1 MVVILRIAR
10 GLLRLRYLVL
20 GSAVGGGIQAH
31 KKFKEL
37 KDGVPDFGWISE
49 MFPDS
54 EKADRYRES
63 LEELAKKFGTESG
76 NWLDKVT
83 SSASDGLDVINQWIE
98 EARAAR
104 QAELA
109 RRNSLLPTDDL
120 TSERITTESISQ
132 AHSFSSSS
140 SSSSN
145 SEAYERAQRDAER
158 ISKLQDELISVQV
171 KLQREI
177 ERLERENKDLR
188 KQVLLKKTDTKIKKI
203 QKSLIDMYSDILDEL
218 SDYDVNYNT
227 QDHLPRVVVIGD
239 QSAGKTSVLEM
250 LAGARIF
257 PRGAGEMMTRSPVKV
272 TLSEGP
278 YHIARFKDNPRE
290 YDLTKESDLIDLRK
304 EIEIRMKSFTR
315 DSISVSPEVISLT
328 VQGPG
333 ILRMI
338 LVDLPGIISTVTS
351 DMALNTRE
359 AIRDIAKLHMS
370 NPNAIILCIQD
381 GSVDPERSIVTDLVS
396 QMDPNGKRTI
406 FVLTKVDLAER
417 NMANPSRIR
426 KILDGKLFPMKA
438 LGYYAVVTGKGEVDE
453 KIESIKKYEEQFFR
467 DSQLCKQGIL
477 NTTQCTTH
485 NLSLAVSECFWK
497 MVKASVEQ
505 QADAFKAARFNL
517 ETEWRNSFPRMREC
531 DRDELFEKA
540 KAQLVDEIV
549 NLSQLSPNHWETVI
563 SKLLWESCSSYLM
576 ESIYLPASQELVRSL
591 FRTKVDIKLKDW
603 VENILPGKSVEV
615 AKKALIQELDRLI
628 EKSKTDPGHDD
639 VLDDL
644 KAAVIE
650 ESWKRHKWEPKA
662 SEVLKV
668 IQSNALEDYLIPDK
682 NQWTIA
688 INLFAENL
696 KDYSKKSE
704 IALKN
709 MCGPPWTER
718 WLYWTYKSNENHVN
732 TAIKNELEK
741 YFQSPRFK
749 SHSNLDDIELLTV
762 QQNLQVQ
769 NIEASYDM
777 IKNIW
782 FHVYR
787 IHFIK
792 KVLER
797 CEECKKCFYLYKQ
810 GIEVEDIKYDDIIVF
825 WRIHKTFAATTNALR
840 QQIMNREG
848 RRLEKELKD
857 VLDDFSQDREKKLKL
872 LTGRRV
878 QLAEELKRV
887 KLIQEKLEEFIA
899 ALEKEK

>member
-10 GLLRLRYLVL
+10 NLLRLRYIVL

-31 KKFKEL
+31 KKYKEF
-37 KDGVPDFGWISE
+37 KDGVPDFGWITDAL
-49 MFPDS
+49 PDS
-54 EKADRYRES
+54 EKVDKYRES
-63 LEELAKKFGTESG
+63 LQELAGKFSSEGS
-76 NWLDKVT
+76 NWLSKVS
-83 SSASDGLDVINQWIE
+83 SSASDGLDLLNHWIE
-98 EARAAR
+98 EARTAH
-104 QAELA
+104 QAELE
-109 RRNSLLPTDDL
+109 RQNQLLSSDDA
-120 TSERITTESISQ
+120 TSDHAGNKSISEVHQ
-132 AHSFSSSS
+132 FSSASTS
-140 SSSSN
+140 TS
-145 SEAYERAQRDAER
+145 SEAYERAQRDAAR
-158 ISKLQDELISVQV
+158 IAKLQDELISLQV

-177 ERLERENKDLR
+177 ERLQKENKDLKR
-188 KQVLLKKTDTKIKKI
+188 QLLLKKTDSKIKKI

-290 YDLTKESDLIDLRK
+290 YDLTKEPDLVELRK

-315 DSISVSPEVISLT
+315 GDISVSPEVISLT

-396 QMDPNGKRTI
+396 QMDPTGKRTI

-438 LGYYAVVTGKGEVDE
+438 LGYYAVVTGKGDQDE
-453 KIESIKKYEEQFFR
+453 KIESIKRYEEQFFQ
-467 DSQLCKQGIL
+467 DSQLCKKGIL
-477 NTTQCTTH
+477 NPTQCTTH
-485 NLSLAVSECFWK
+485 NLSLAVSECFWR

-505 QADAFKAARFNL
+505 QADAFKATRFNL
-517 ETEWRNSFPRMREC
+517 ETEWKNSFPRMREC

-540 KAQLVDEIV
+540 KTQLFDEII
-549 NLSQLSPNHWETVI
+549 NLSQLSPNHWETVLT
-563 SKLLWESCSSYLM
+563 KMLWDSCSSYLM
-576 ESIYLPASQELVRSL
+576 ENIYLPASQETSRSL
-591 FRTKVDIKLKDW
+591 FKTKVDIKLKDW
-603 VENILPGKSVEV
+603 VENILPVKSVEV
-615 AKKALIQELDRLI
+615 GKAALVQEFNKLI
-628 EKSKTDPGHDD
+628 EKSKSDPNHDD

-644 KAAVIE
+644 KAAVVE
-650 ESWKRHKWEPKA
+650 ESWKRHQWEAKA

-688 INLFAENL
+688 INLFENSL

-704 IALKN
+704 IALQN
-709 MCGPPWTER
+709 MCGPGFTER
-718 WLYWTYKSNENHVN
+718 WLYWKYKSNENHTV
-732 TAIKNELEK
+732 TAVKNELEK

-749 SHSNLDDIELLTV
+749 SHSELDEIELTTV

-769 NIEASYDM
+769 NVEASFEL
-777 IKNIW
+777 IKDVW
-782 FHVYR
+782 FHLYR
-787 IHFIK
+787 INFIK

-810 GIEVEDIKYDDIIVF
+810 GIEVDDIKYDDIIVF

-857 VLDDFSQDREKKLKL
+857 VLDDFSQDREIKISLLK
-872 LTGRRV
+872 GRRV